1 MRRSYV
7 QIDGVLYEKG
17 QEPLPEVHHVMGD
30 IEPFKANDGTVIRG
44 RAHWRDHLKATNGI
58 EMGHS
63 DIRSA
68 EARHAKAKQARAEK
82 LAGAMRTAYP
92 VDLPYREGGA
102 QEYRRSNVAANV
114 LNRLEGRP
122 VPDRKTVIRIA
133 LEEARRRR

>member
-17 QEPLPEVHHVMGD
+17 TEPLPEVHHVMGD
-30 IEPFKANDGTVIRG
+30 FEPFKANDGTVIRG

-63 DIRSA
+63 DIRA
-68 EARHAKAKQARAEK
+68 AQTRHERAKAERQEKVAQAMKA
-82 LAGAMRTAYP
+82 AYP
-92 VDLPYREGGA
+92 VDLPYREGG
-102 QEYRRSNVAANV
+102 QEYRRSSVAANV

-122 VPDRKTVIRIA
+122 VPDRKTVLKIA
-133 LEEARRRR
+133 LEEARRKR